1 MLKIPLTN
9 TYIDLKS
16 FFKKKTPPI
25 DEKNGVYCIS
35 GVQGS
40 GKTYYAVQLAKN
52 IGKEYEIYTNIHSLK
67 LKHKNFEK
75 IDEIKSNFEKNKL
88 FIIDE
93 ISSRYQK
100 ETRTDK
106 EFYRWL
112 QQTRKRKS
120 IVILI
125 TQEWKEVPTWLRRPV
140 KVQITTQRCF
150 LSSITGIF
158 RTLYGD
164 GENLIYDKDEQ
175 EYICPT
181 LKVVYHK
188 RNKTIADLY
197 DTFEPIA
204 DL

>member
-9 TYIDLKS
+9 TYLDVKS
-16 FFKKKTPPI
+16 FLRKKTQPI
-25 DEKNGVYCIS
+25 DERNGVYCIS

-40 GKTYYAVQLAKN
+40 GKTYYAVQMALALQNDYK
-52 IGKEYEIYTNIHSLK
+52 IWTNIHSLK
-67 LKHKNFEK
+67 LKHQDFDKIEEARNNFDK
-75 IDEIKSNFEKNKL
+75 KTL

-93 ISSRYQK
+93 ISSKYTK
-100 ETRTDK
+100 ESRTDK

-125 TQEWKEVPTWLRRPV
+125 TQEWREVPMWLRRPI
-140 KVQITTQRCF
+140 KVQITTQRAI

-158 RTLYGD
+158 KTIYGD
-164 GENLIYDKDEQ
+164 GENLRFDKDEG
-175 EYICPT
+175 EYLCPT

-188 RNKTIADLY
+188 RNQSIAKLY
-197 DTFEPIA
+197 DTFEPVP

>member
-1 MLKIPLTN
+1 MLKIPFTN
-9 TYIDLKS
+9 TFIDFKS
-16 FFKKKTPPI
+16 FLKKKTPRI
-25 DEKNGVYCIS
+25 DERNGVYCIS

-40 GKTYYAVQLAKN
+40 GKSYYAVQFAKN
-52 IGKEYEIYTNIHSLK
+52 LQNEYKIYTNIHSLK
-67 LKHKNFEK
+67 IPHEDFTKIDEVKNNFEK
-75 IDEIKSNFEKNKL
+75 KCL

-93 ISSRYQK
+93 ISSKYQK

-120 IVILI
+120 IVVLI
-125 TQEWKEVPTWLRRPV
+125 TQEWKEIPMWLRRPV

-150 LSSITGIF
+150 FSSFTGIF
-158 RTLYGD
+158 RTIYGD
-164 GENLIYDKDEQ
+164 GENLTYDKDEG

-181 LKVVYHK
+181 LKTVYHK
-188 RNKTIADLY
+188 RNKSIAELY
-197 DTFEPIA
+197 DTFEPVA

>member
-1 MLKIPLTN
+1 MLKIPFTN
-9 TYIDLKS
+9 IYFDIKS
-16 FFKKKTPPI
+16 FLKKKTPPL
-25 DEKNGVYCIS
+25 DERNGVYCIS

-40 GKTYYAVQLAKN
+40 GKTYYAVEMAKSLQKDYQ
-52 IGKEYEIYTNIHSLK
+52 IFTNIHSLK
-67 LKHKNFEK
+67 IKHNNFDRIE
-75 IDEIKSNFEKNKL
+75 EVYSNFDKKTL

-93 ISSRYQK
+93 ISSKYQK
-100 ETRTDK
+100 EARTDRL
-106 EFYRWL
+106 FYRWL

-140 KVQITTQRCF
+140 KVQITTQRSF

-158 RTLYGD
+158 RTVYGD
-164 GENLIYDKDEQ
+164 GENLLYDKDEQ
-175 EYICPT
+175 EYVCPVI
-181 LKVVYHK
+181 KVVYHK

-197 DTFEPIA
+197 DTFEPIQ

>member
-1 MLKIPLTN
+1 MLKIPLTD
-9 TYIDLKS
+9 TYLDVKS

-25 DEKNGVYCIS
+25 DERNGVYCIS

-40 GKTYYAVQLAKN
+40 GKTYYAVEMAKNLAKD
-52 IGKEYEIYTNIHSLK
+52 YTIYTNIKSLK
-67 LKHKNFEK
+67 VKHKNFDK
-75 IDEIKSNFEKNKL
+75 IEEVYNNFEQKTL
-88 FIIDE
+88 YIIDE
-93 ISSRYQK
+93 ISSKYQK

-106 EFYRWL
+106 PFYRWL

-140 KVQITTQRCF
+140 KVQITTQRAF
-150 LSSITGIF
+150 LSSITGVFKTI
-158 RTLYGD
+158 YGD
-164 GENLIYDKDEQ
+164 GENLVYDKEEQ

-181 LKVVYHK
+181 LKTVYHK